1 MLKKPA
7 QRKPAKGN
15 GAPQTAYPV
24 SAAFNRMLLCA
35 SLSLSLRVKQ
45 EKGCTRGKSLW
56 NVYFAVFAKKKKR
69 FVFACVCVCVSIC
82 FQQGG
87 NYVKVRIRSRRQDC
101 SPKTST
107 CRRGQRRYHYHRG
120 HYHRRINRQI
130 NFFFFLISKC
140 LRTYL
145 HSGHQVPPFQVWW
158 EYCEKTRH

>member
-1 MLKKPA
+1 M
-7 QRKPAKGN
+7 
-15 GAPQTAYPV
+15 
-24 SAAFNRMLLCA
+24 FILLC
-35 SLSLSLRVKQ
+35 SQ
-45 EKGCTRGKSLW
+45 
-56 NVYFAVFAKKKKR
+56 KKNW

-158 EYCEKTRH
+158 EYCEKPDIRKTSVHCVSNVLFQRCFQFYKKVILKTLQCVIVQFEFFWFVT